1 MNAFEQLRRT
11 EDLPV
16 SRPDPRFAAHLRT
29 QIEAALAPTI
39 QLPEREDHPMTDTST
54 STSTTDSTTDIPSST
69 ATQILVPYLAVSD
82 AAAALD
88 WYTAALDGTETIR
101 YVGDDGRI
109 GHAEMIIHGARIM
122 LSDAY
127 PEIGVVAADS
137 YEGSS
142 CALHL
147 EVTDIDAVHA
157 SAVEHGAVAERDP
170 ADQPHGS
177 RMSTVVD
184 PFGHRWMLSQT
195 IATPSAAE
203 IDAAMSDFTV
213 IESSPATSTA
223 GAGRD
228 RAIEP
233 RPIQPRPIQLGY
245 YTIHTNDITRAA
257 TFYSQLFGWDVDPQ
271 SGHVSNCDLPFGF
284 QTDHGEGVRLWMQVR
299 DADPVIARVL
309 ELGGEVVQDVV
320 YESGRGVECRDDQ
333 GNRFDLHH
341 PAPGYE

>member
-1 MNAFEQLRRT
+1 MNAYEQLRRT
-11 EDLPV
+11 DDLPAA
-16 SRPDPRFAAHLRT
+16 RPDPRFAARLRA

-39 QLPEREDHPMTDTST
+39 ELPQREDHPMTDTATSST
-54 STSTTDSTTDIPSST
+54 DTSSTTTSST
-69 ATQILVPYLAVSD
+69 GAATQILVPYLAVAD

-109 GHAEMIIHGARIM
+109 GHAEMIVHGARIM

-147 EVTDIDAVHA
+147 EVADIDAVHA
-157 SAVEHGAVAERDP
+157 SAVQHGAVAERDP

-177 RMSTVVD
+177 RMSTIVD

-195 IATPSAAE
+195 IAAPTAAE

-213 IESSPATSTA
+213 IEAASTPRRPGLDRTVRSSWATTRSTRTTSPAPRRSIRRRSAGTST
-223 GAGRD
+223 RS
-228 RAIEP
+228 RAMSATATCRSAS
-233 RPIQPRPIQLGY
+233 RPTTARASGCGCRSATPI
-245 YTIHTNDITRAA
+245 R
-257 TFYSQLFGWDVDPQ
+257 
-271 SGHVSNCDLPFGF
+271 
-284 QTDHGEGVRLWMQVR
+284 
-299 DADPVIARVL
+299 
-309 ELGGEVVQDVV
+309 
-320 YESGRGVECRDDQ
+320 
-333 GNRFDLHH
+333 
-341 PAPGYE
+341 

>member
-11 EDLPV
+11 ERSAGIATRPSVRGPPAHADRGRTRSHHRT
-16 SRPDPRFAAHLRT
+16 SRTRGPRHDRH
-29 QIEAALAPTI
+29 Q
-39 QLPEREDHPMTDTST
+39 HH
-54 STSTTDSTTDIPSST
+54 STTVDTHRHRT
-69 ATQILVPYLAVSD
+69 ANTQILVPYLAVSD

-88 WYTAALDGTETIR
+88 WYTTALDGTETVR

-147 EVTDIDAVHA
+147 EVTDVDAVHA
-157 SAVEHGAVAERDP
+157 SVVEHGGVAERDP

-195 IATPSAAE
+195 IATPTAAE
-203 IDAAMSDFTV
+203 IDAAMSGFTIV
-213 IESSPATSTA
+213 EAASGPARGHRRRGGQHARSSSATTRSTRTTSPAPRRSIRRRSAGTSTPC
-223 GAGRD
+223 
-228 RAIEP
+228 RAMSATATCRSAS
-233 RPIQPRPIQLGY
+233 RPTTATASGCGCRSATP
-245 YTIHTNDITRAA
+245 TR
-257 TFYSQLFGWDVDPQ
+257 
-271 SGHVSNCDLPFGF
+271 
-284 QTDHGEGVRLWMQVR
+284 
-299 DADPVIARVL
+299 
-309 ELGGEVVQDVV
+309 
-320 YESGRGVECRDDQ
+320 
-333 GNRFDLHH
+333 
-341 PAPGYE
+341 

>member
-11 EDLPV
+11 EDLPA
-16 SRPDPRFAAHLRT
+16 SRPDSRFAARLRT
-29 QIEAALAPTI
+29 QIEAALTPTI

-54 STSTTDSTTDIPSST
+54 STSTTDIPSST
-69 ATQILVPYLAVSD
+69 ATQVLVPYLAVSD

-147 EVTDIDAVHA
+147 EVADIDAVHA

-170 ADQPHGS
+170 ADQAHGS

-195 IATPSAAE
+195 VATPSAAE

-213 IESSPATSTA
+213 IEAAAGSATSTA
-223 GAGRD
+223 GGRS
-228 RAIEP
+228 
-233 RPIQPRPIQLGY
+233 RPIQLGY

>member
-1 MNAFEQLRRT
+1 MNAYEQLRRT
-11 EDLPV
+11 EELPA
-16 SRPDPRFAAHLRT
+16 SRPDPRFAARLRT
-29 QIEAALAPTI
+29 QIEAALLPTI
-39 QLPEREDHPMTDTST
+39 ELPEREDHTMTDTD
-54 STSTTDSTTDIPSST
+54 TDT
-69 ATQILVPYLAVSD
+69 ATTATTAAAAQVLVPYLAVDD

-88 WYTAALDGTETIR
+88 WYATALGGTETIR

-127 PEIGVVAADS
+127 PEIGVVAANS

-147 EVTDIDAVHA
+147 EVADIDSVHA
-157 SAVEHGAVAERDP
+157 SAVEHGAQSQREP
-170 ADQPHGS
+170 ADQAHGS
-177 RMSTVVD
+177 RNSTVVD

-195 IATPSAAE
+195 IATPTAAE

-213 IESSPATSTA
+213 IEPDAPAPLPGVGIA
-223 GAGRD
+223 GGVGT
-228 RAIEP
+228 
-233 RPIQPRPIQLGY
+233 RPIQLGY
-245 YTIHTNDITRAA
+245 YTIHTNDIARAA
-257 TFYSQLFGWDVDPQ
+257 AFYSQAFGWDVDPD
-271 SGHVSNCDLPFGF
+271 SGHVGNCDLPFGF
-284 QTDHGEGVRLWMQVR
+284 QTDHGEGVRLWMQVS

-309 ELGGEVVQDVV
+309 ELGGEVVEDVV
-320 YESGRGVECRDDQ
+320 YASGRGVECRDDQ

>member
-1 MNAFEQLRRT
+1 MNAYEQLRRT
-11 EDLPV
+11 DDLPA
-16 SRPDPRFAAHLRT
+16 SRPDPRFAARLRT

-39 QLPEREDHPMTDTST
+39 ELPEREAHVMTDTAT
-54 STSTTDSTTDIPSST
+54 NVDTTAT
-69 ATQILVPYLAVSD
+69 ANTQILVPYLAVAD

-88 WYTAALDGTETIR
+88 WYTTALDGTETVR

-147 EVTDIDAVHA
+147 EVTDVDAVHA
-157 SAVEHGAVAERDP
+157 SVVEHGGVAERDP

-184 PFGHRWMLSQT
+184 PFGHRWMFSQT
-195 IATPSAAE
+195 IANPTAAE
-203 IDAAMSDFTV
+203 IDAAMSGFTIV
-213 IESSPATSTA
+213 EAASGPSGITGGVGT
-223 GAGRD
+223 
-228 RAIEP
+228 
-233 RPIQPRPIQLGY
+233 RPIQLGY
-245 YTIHTNDITRAA
+245 YTIHTNDIARAA
-257 TFYSQLFGWDVDPQ
+257 AFYSQAFGWDVDPV
-271 SGHVSNCDLPFGF
+271 SGHVGNCDLPFGF
-284 QTDHGEGVRLWMQVR
+284 QTDHGDGVRLWMQVS

-309 ELGGEVVQDVV
+309 ELGGEVVEDVV
-320 YESGRGVECRDDQ
+320 YASGRGVECRDDQ

>member
-1 MNAFEQLRRT
+1 MNAYEQLRRT
-11 EDLPV
+11 DDLPA
-16 SRPDPRFAAHLRT
+16 SRPDPRFAARLRT

-39 QLPEREDHPMTDTST
+39 ELPEREAHVMTDTITSNTATSSTGTSDT
-54 STSTTDSTTDIPSST
+54 STAPANS
-69 ATQILVPYLAVSD
+69 QVLVPYLAVAD

-88 WYTAALDGTETIR
+88 WYTTALDGTETVR

-157 SAVEHGAVAERDP
+157 SAVEHGGVAERDP

-184 PFGHRWMLSQT
+184 PFGHRWMFSQT

-203 IDAAMSDFTV
+203 IEASMTGFKVVEAAGSGGG
-213 IESSPATSTA
+213 IA
-223 GAGRD
+223 GGV
-228 RAIEP
+228 
-233 RPIQPRPIQLGY
+233 QGRPIQLGY
-245 YTIHTNDITRAA
+245 YTIHTHDIARAA
-257 TFYSQLFGWDVDPQ
+257 GVL
-271 SGHVSNCDLPFGF
+271 LA
-284 QTDHGEGVRLWMQVR
+284 GVRLGRRPAVGPCEQLRPAVR
-299 DADPVIARVL
+299 LPDRLRRRRPTVDAGQRRRSGDRPGART
-309 ELGGEVVQDVV
+309 
-320 YESGRGVECRDDQ
+320 RR
-333 GNRFDLHH
+333 
-341 PAPGYE
+341 

>member
-1 MNAFEQLRRT
+1 MNAYEQLRRT
-11 EDLPV
+11 DDLPAA
-16 SRPDPRFAAHLRT
+16 RPDPRFAAHLRT
-29 QIEAALAPTI
+29 QVEAALAPTI
-39 QLPEREDHPMTDTST
+39 ELPEREAHVMSDTITSNTATSSTGTSDTST
-54 STSTTDSTTDIPSST
+54 AP
-69 ATQILVPYLAVSD
+69 ANAQVLVPYLAVAD

-88 WYTAALDGTETIR
+88 WYTTALDGTETVR

-157 SAVEHGAVAERDP
+157 SAVEHGGVAERDP

-184 PFGHRWMLSQT
+184 PFGHRWMFSQT

-203 IDAAMSDFTV
+203 IEASMTGFKVVEA
-213 IESSPATSTA
+213 A
-223 GAGRD
+223 GAGGGI
-228 RAIEP
+228 AGGV
-233 RPIQPRPIQLGY
+233 QGRPIQLGY
-245 YTIHTNDITRAA
+245 YTIHTHDIARAA
-257 TFYSQLFGWDVDPQ
+257 EFYSQVFGWAVDPQ

-284 QTDHGEGVRLWMQVR
+284 QTDHGDGVRLWMQVS

-309 ELGGEVVQDVV
+309 ELGGEVIDDVM

>member
-11 EDLPV
+11 EDLPA
-16 SRPDPRFAAHLRT
+16 SRPDPRFAARLRN
-29 QIEAALAPTI
+29 QIEAALAPI
-39 QLPEREDHPMTDTST
+39 IELPEREAHVMTDTAA
-54 STSTTDSTTDIPSST
+54 TTDTTST
-69 ATQILVPYLAVSD
+69 ATVQVLVPYLAVAD

-88 WYTAALDGTETIR
+88 WYTAALDGTETVR

-147 EVTDIDAVHA
+147 EVTDVDAVHA
-157 SAVEHGAVAERDP
+157 SVVEHGGVAQRDP

-195 IATPSAAE
+195 IATPTAAE
-203 IDAAMSDFTV
+203 IDAAMSGFTIV
-213 IESSPATSTA
+213 ESPSAPAESKA
-223 GAGRD
+223 DGVPGGVGD
-228 RAIEP
+228 
-233 RPIQPRPIQLGY
+233 RPIQLGY
-245 YTIHTNDITRAA
+245 YTIHTNDIARAA
-257 TFYSQLFGWDVDPQ
+257 TFYSRVFGWDVDPV
-271 SGHVSNCDLPFGF
+271 SGHVGNCDLPFGF
-284 QTDHGEGVRLWMQVR
+284 QTDHGDGVRLWMQVS

-309 ELGGEVVQDVV
+309 ELGGEVIEDVL
-320 YESGRGVECRDDQ
+320 YASGRGVECRDDQ

>member
-1 MNAFEQLRRT
+1 
-11 EDLPV
+11 
-16 SRPDPRFAAHLRT
+16 
-29 QIEAALAPTI
+29 
-39 QLPEREDHPMTDTST
+39 
-54 STSTTDSTTDIPSST
+54 
-69 ATQILVPYLAVSD
+69 
-82 AAAALD
+82 
-88 WYTAALDGTETIR
+88 
-101 YVGDDGRI
+101 
-109 GHAEMIIHGARIM
+109 MIIHGARIM

-157 SAVEHGAVAERDP
+157 SVVEHGGTAERDP

-195 IATPSAAE
+195 IATPTAAE
-203 IDAAMSDFTV
+203 IDAAMTGFTIVEAASDPSG
-213 IESSPATSTA
+213 IP
-223 GAGRD
+223 GGLRG
-228 RAIEP
+228 
-233 RPIQPRPIQLGY
+233 RPIQLGY
-245 YTIHTNDITRAA
+245 YTIHTNDIARAA
-257 TFYSQLFGWDVDPQ
+257 AFYSQAFGWDVDPV
-271 SGHVSNCDLPFGF
+271 SGHVGNCDLPFGF
-284 QTDHGEGVRLWMQVR
+284 QTDHGEDVRLWMQVS

-309 ELGGEVVQDVV
+309 ELGGEVVDDVQ
-320 YESGRGVECRDDQ
+320 YASGRGVECRDDQ

>member
-1 MNAFEQLRRT
+1 VNPYEQLRRT
-11 EDLPV
+11 EDLPAA
-16 SRPDPRFAAHLRT
+16 RPDPRFAARLRT

-39 QLPEREDHPMTDTST
+39 ELPEREAHVMTDTA
-54 STSTTDSTTDIPSST
+54 TTTGTTTTTT
-69 ATQILVPYLAVSD
+69 ATGTTAATANAQVLVPYLAVAD

-88 WYTAALDGTETIR
+88 WYATALDGTETVR

-157 SAVEHGAVAERDP
+157 SAVEHGGVAERDP
-170 ADQPHGS
+170 VDEPYGA

-184 PFGHRWMLSQT
+184 PFGHRWMFSQT

-203 IDAAMSDFTV
+203 IEAAMSGYTV
-213 IESSPATSTA
+213 VEAA
-223 GAGRD
+223 GAGGGI
-228 RAIEP
+228 AGGVHG
-233 RPIQPRPIQLGY
+233 RPIQLGY
-245 YTIHTNDITRAA
+245 YTIHTDDIARAA
-257 TFYSQLFGWDVDPQ
+257 AFYSQVFGWAVDPQ

-284 QTDHGEGVRLWMQVR
+284 QTDYGDGVRLWMQVS

-309 ELGGEVVQDVV
+309 ELGGEVVDDVV
-320 YESGRGVECRDDQ
+320 YASGRGVECRDDQ